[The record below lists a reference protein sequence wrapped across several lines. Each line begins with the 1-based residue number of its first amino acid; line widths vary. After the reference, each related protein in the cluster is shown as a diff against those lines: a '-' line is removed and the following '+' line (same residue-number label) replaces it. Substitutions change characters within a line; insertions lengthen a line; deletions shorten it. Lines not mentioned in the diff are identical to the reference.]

1 MKHDSSRERSPETI
15 PPQYRLQFLALSSP
29 QYTCTICGFVLIVL
43 VYISIKIF
51 LHITGVFPTPCEV
64 CMRVCDRDAP
74 FTFYLY
80 PTKRILTTRFSFF
93 YLLQIYSRDFP
104 PNPASLFIF
113 FFLSPMVFCLFYL
126 SRDCDRSLISFD
138 IMTREN
144 SISLCYKCKGTFH
157 PALILFHFFLSPN
170 NFLTASSIWEGIV
183 IVLLLASL

>member
-1 MKHDSSRERSPETI
+1 MIATHLLLSICIQPNSDPDN
-15 PPQYRLQFLALSSP
+15 LVFFLL
-29 QYTCTICGFVLIVL
+29 
-43 VYISIKIF
+43 
-51 LHITGVFPTPCEV
+51 
-64 CMRVCDRDAP
+64 P
-74 FTFYLY
+74 FTNIFKGLSAQ
-80 PTKRILTTRFSFF
+80 PCFSF
-93 YLLQIYSRDFP
+93 Y
-104 PNPASLFIF
+104 F

-126 SRDCDRSLISFD
+126 SRDCDCSLISFD